1 MCVDKRVDPEI
12 FFADDTQIPD
22 KAIVEQAREICL
34 SCLDRVPCLMWALQ
48 NEDYGLWGGYTA
60 NERRYFKKRKLNK
73 LQHLKD
79 LNIL

>member
-1 MCVDKRVDPEI
+1 
-12 FFADDTQIPD
+12 
-22 KAIVEQAREICL
+22 
-34 SCLDRVPCLMWALQ
+34 MWALQ